1 MSTFGNST
9 HSAFGFAQP
18 KPQSHSVFGSS
29 QPATTDTISGQQNPI
44 MVNSGEQIEE
54 SKAIIAALMKIE
66 TITHDWRKNLT
77 RLGISEDLE
86 SEKQYIKYIKI
97 YTNLIE
103 ENIEK
108 KIHSNRAKFLSILE
122 RLNPWRPSASK

>member
-9 HSAFGFAQP
+9 QSAFAFTQP

-29 QPATTDTISGQQNPI
+29 QPTATNTISGQQYPI
-44 MVNSGEQIEE
+44 MANSEEQIEE
-54 SKAIIAALMKIE
+54 SKAIMAALIKIE
-66 TITHDWRKNLT
+66 TIIHDWRKNLT
-77 RLGISEDLE
+77 SLGISEDLK

-108 KIHSNRAKFLSILE
+108 KIHKNRAKFLSILE
-122 RLNPWRPSASK
+122 RLITRRPSASK